1 MAQPIVGASDVPT
14 KLVRRKTASTKIS
27 EYEDALLNLVA
38 EKCGE
43 TRSTVISQAIRY
55 LLVEVLR
62 GDDGSWKLPEDDP
75 ALTRIMDILEKE
87 SNEFITKCKSK
98 LF

>member
-1 MAQPIVGASDVPT
+1 MAQPIVGASDVPA

-55 LLVEVLR
+55 LLVELLR
-62 GDDGSWKLPEDDP
+62 GEDGGWKLPQDDP
-75 ALTRIMDILEKE
+75 ALAKVMEILEKE
-87 SNEFITKCKSK
+87 SSEFIAKCKSK
-98 LF
+98 L